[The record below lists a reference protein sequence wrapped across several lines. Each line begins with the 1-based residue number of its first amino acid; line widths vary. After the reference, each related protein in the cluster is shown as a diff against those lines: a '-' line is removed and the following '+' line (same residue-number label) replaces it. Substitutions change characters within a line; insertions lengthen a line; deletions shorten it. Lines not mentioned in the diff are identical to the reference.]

1 MEINYWKWEKL
12 SESEREKILSRS
24 EIDISAVKESV
35 SLILEKVRTEKDKAL
50 YYFTK
55 EFDKVDL
62 KEIPLRV
69 SEEEFTEA
77 ESIISDKVK
86 EAIKYYSRGK
96 STSD

>member
-35 SLILEKVRTEKDKAL
+35 SLILEKVRKEKDKAL

-62 KEIPLRV
+62 KKNA
-69 SEEEFTEA
+69 F
-77 ESIISDKVK
+77 
-86 EAIKYYSRGK
+86 K
-96 STSD
+96 SK